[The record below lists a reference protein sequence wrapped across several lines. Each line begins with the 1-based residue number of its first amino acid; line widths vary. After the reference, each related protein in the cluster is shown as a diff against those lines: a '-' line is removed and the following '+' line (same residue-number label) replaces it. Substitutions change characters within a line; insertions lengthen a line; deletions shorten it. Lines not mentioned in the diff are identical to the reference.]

1 MSTAGTPK
9 HYQIARTGLRPRE
22 DEMRQR
28 SRWRRHLPGSAAR
41 TQTTQVG
48 LDKDGVPRIDR
59 ALMASI
65 EDGMVLEVP
74 GSPTVCEVCWNEPAV
89 VLARDLGEA
98 GAFLGESCGMT
109 WFHGWTQAR
118 LSWPARSL

>member
-22 DEMRQR
+22 DEMQQR
-28 SRWRRHLPGSAAR
+28 SRRRSHLPGSAAR
-41 TQTTQVG
+41 TQRTQVG
-48 LDKDGVPRIDR
+48 LSEDGVPRIDR

-65 EDGMVLEVP
+65 EDGMVLEVA

-89 VLARDLGEA
+89 VLARDRGEA
-98 GAFLGESCGMT
+98 GAFLGERCGVT
-109 WFHGWTQAR
+109 WFHGQTRAR
-118 LSWPARSL
+118 LSWPARRL